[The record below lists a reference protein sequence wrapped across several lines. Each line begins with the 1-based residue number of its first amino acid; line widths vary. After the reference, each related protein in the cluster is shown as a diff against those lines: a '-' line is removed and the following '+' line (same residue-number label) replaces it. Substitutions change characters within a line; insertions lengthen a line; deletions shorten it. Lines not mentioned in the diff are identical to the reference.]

1 MKNSWIFLL
10 DQMFFFLFLQLV
22 ATLFISI
29 ILINLPKQL
38 FVMQLGPILEFKRSV
53 RSVQKGHPNMTTQA
67 GMII

>member
-1 MKNSWIFLL
+1 
-10 DQMFFFLFLQLV
+10 MFFFLFLQLV

-53 RSVQKGHPNMTTQA
+53 RCVQKGHPNMIT
-67 GMII
+67 